1 MVRKENNPMSDAS
14 TDFRIE
20 IRARCDASLRHCF
33 PEHIEAIA
41 RGWELVDILSDRAN
55 PPTDDTIRRFMHR
68 EVAVIGDSIR
78 GIRFHPRDGDFTCGG
93 AYFRIAIYP
102 GDPPKPPQCVHYE
115 VCVLGTVHAILPEF
129 GQAALLVPAEHY
141 VINQTF

>member
-1 MVRKENNPMSDAS
+1 MWEAL
-14 TDFRIE
+14 TDYE
-20 IRARCDASLRHCF
+20 AEVRARCDASLRDCF
-33 PEHIEAIA
+33 PAHAQAIA
-41 RGWELVDILSDRAN
+41 LGWELVWLLSDRSAPQPDN
-55 PPTDDTIRRFMHR
+55 AFRRFMHQ

-78 GIRFHPRDGDFTCGG
+78 GIRFHPRDGDFTCYR

-115 VCVLGTVHAILPEF
+115 ACALGTVHTILPEF

-141 VINQTF
+141 VINQSF